1 MNHIPY
7 AKPEALRAEGAQVFI
22 FVEILVLKFIKLT
35 GGEPERGAN
44 NIWLQRESDIYR
56 DVIRGLDNYWCS
68 GCYTDVSL

>member
-1 MNHIPY
+1 MQNL
-7 AKPEALRAEGAQVFI
+7 KPSMQRGRKHSSFLR
-22 FVEILVLKFIKLT
+22 LKFIKLT

-44 NIWLQRESDIYR
+44 NIWSQHESDIYW